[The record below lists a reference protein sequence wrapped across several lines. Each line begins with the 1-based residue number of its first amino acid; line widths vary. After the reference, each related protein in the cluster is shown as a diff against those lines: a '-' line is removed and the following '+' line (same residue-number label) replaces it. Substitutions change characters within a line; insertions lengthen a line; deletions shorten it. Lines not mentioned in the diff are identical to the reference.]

1 MKKLFV
7 FLGLCLLTLT
17 TWAQSQYVSC
27 ERTAEQDLID
37 DAGRSGI
44 LVLSK
49 RSDLVVTVLNSPNA
63 KSVLRGRNRNNN
75 YLYEIIV
82 NPDECKLPKVEVS
95 KRGDINRSR
104 FTVNLKKGLLQ
115 AYSVVE
121 VEKPIALDEQNF
133 YEPILS
139 IDSTAV
145 EFVSS
150 YPDLQCSVSPELHAR
165 IAKTKKKNDDRVY
178 VTIVTIPMSSIR
190 VMKDQL
196 RMLNERCRNY
206 EKMFENYTGK
216 NKEKDLDDWDKCAD
230 ELKELDDKWL
240 MMKNIVVYGSNT
252 NRLSVSVENLVAD
265 KKTTY
270 GILSVKPE
278 VLTEAG
284 SLMAEA
290 ARLFEMRRYEDAKRT
305 FMNVKSAKD
314 FKVDLTPVINANL
327 AECDSC
333 ILYTRYANGLFN
345 KYLGWKKQGETIS
358 QKQLVDCASGA
369 LEMFQYLSNRNPC
382 DYYSK
387 GIEKLKQEIDKIPL
401 DLRFTVVKWQND
413 YSGFQETGPMENV
426 EVWAYYGDEGFAMR
440 NLTRDGDLAHKIR
453 KSEDFSQVGTSGPD
467 GVVDLHLKRSDLPTG
482 FFFRPVGYKK
492 KAKVKFLDM
501 SNVMAQSQGDYTMR
515 QFRLKMYLE
524 N

>member
-27 ERTAEQDLID
+27 ERTAEQDRID

-49 RSDLVVTVLNSPNA
+49 RSDLVVTVLNSTTA
-63 KSVLRGRNRNNN
+63 KSVLRGRDRNSN

-82 NPDECKLPKVEVS
+82 NPEDCQLPKVEVS

-133 YEPILS
+133 FEPILS

-150 YPDLQCSVSPELHAR
+150 YPDLQCKVSPDLHAR
-165 IAKTKKKNDDRVY
+165 IAKTKKKNDDKVY

-206 EKMFENYTGK
+206 EKMFENYSGK

-230 ELKELDDKWL
+230 
-240 MMKNIVVYGSNT
+240 
-252 NRLSVSVENLVAD
+252 
-265 KKTTY
+265 
-270 GILSVKPE
+270 
-278 VLTEAG
+278 
-284 SLMAEA
+284 
-290 ARLFEMRRYEDAKRT
+290 
-305 FMNVKSAKD
+305 
-314 FKVDLTPVINANL
+314 
-327 AECDSC
+327 
-333 ILYTRYANGLFN
+333 
-345 KYLGWKKQGETIS
+345 
-358 QKQLVDCASGA
+358 
-369 LEMFQYLSNRNPC
+369 
-382 DYYSK
+382 
-387 GIEKLKQEIDKIPL
+387 
-401 DLRFTVVKWQND
+401 
-413 YSGFQETGPMENV
+413 
-426 EVWAYYGDEGFAMR
+426 DEEHCCLCF
-440 NLTRDGDLAHKIR
+440 
-453 KSEDFSQVGTSGPD
+453 
-467 GVVDLHLKRSDLPTG
+467 
-482 FFFRPVGYKK
+482 
-492 KAKVKFLDM
+492 
-501 SNVMAQSQGDYTMR
+501 
-515 QFRLKMYLE
+515 
-524 N
+524 